1 MTNDTLLK
9 RATVV
14 WLLLLAAG
22 LTLAAC
28 GAAAP
33 TEPVEASDPV
43 EAVPATEEATDEVA
57 MATDESEASAVEAEA
72 TSEEIEATEEAAM
85 AEPEPAQEPAIVA
98 SPPASCVPIDIPD
111 NELIPAPTEDDW
123 AIGPETAS
131 ITVIEYGDF
140 Q

>member
-1 MTNDTLLK
+1 MTKNKLLH

-22 LTLAAC
+22 LTVVAC
-28 GAAAP
+28 GTAAP
-33 TEPVEASDPV
+33 TEPAEASDPV
-43 EAVPATEEATDEVA
+43 EAVPATEEATDEVTE
-57 MATDESEASAVEAEA
+57 ATEAVEEETEAEA
-72 TSEEIEATEEAAM
+72 TSEEVVATEEVAAV
-85 AEPEPAQEPAIVA
+85 EQEQAIEA

-123 AIGPETAS
+123 ALGPETAA